1 MVTIDD
7 TAAPGRYVIRCD
19 AHEEVFE
26 LEAEDIEQAE
36 ERLCAHILLRHT
48 CERTEALAATA

>member
-7 TAAPGRYVIRCD
+7 TVAPGRYVIRCD
-19 AHEEVFE
+19 AHEEMFE

-36 ERLCAHILLRHT
+36 EELCSHILLRHS
-48 CERTEALAATA
+48 CERVAAAV